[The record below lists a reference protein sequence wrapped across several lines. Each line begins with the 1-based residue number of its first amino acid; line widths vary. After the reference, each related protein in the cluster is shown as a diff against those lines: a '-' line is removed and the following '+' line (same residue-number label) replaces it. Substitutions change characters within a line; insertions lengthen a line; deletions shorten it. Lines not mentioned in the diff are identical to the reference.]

1 MKFTA
6 NVAHTGWQRSSC
18 GPQAVCTS
26 RLPLLGLLHKI
37 SWLALYLLF
46 IRICSA
52 VGFIIVLW
60 LCPVQIFAKLGIYLA
75 SINLASLAVFG
86 RYELLVV
93 AAHDERKCADAVHLC
108 TITGACAVV
117 AALLIS
123 IAVNQLFITHVTIF
137 FAAALFARAWLRLGL
152 TFATR
157 YGRYDRAVKALL
169 PHTIGQ
175 PLILVLLIYNGHSP
189 LLAFIVSDFMGH
201 LIAAICVCIS
211 EWRAF
216 CSCFF
221 YQQIR
226 YRRIREL
233 AMKNL
238 GLPTLNLTA
247 AASAFLFATAPLFFL
262 AGLPNVIMAGTLALL
277 FRVLDV
283 PTSLTS
289 ASVSPILM
297 KEVADRNRDGTQW
310 MSPSTF
316 LLPATIA
323 TIVFGLI
330 SLGGITLNSLELAPS
345 WHMALTIL
353 PVVALFQAGIAAT
366 TPLIDIATLAGRQQG
381 LLTLNVISVG
391 LAGSALLFWSNDPI
405 FAIVLA
411 GSIGF
416 ARVIAMSMWLVGSGE
431 HASSDGILRR
441 AY

>member
-1 MKFTA
+1 MESTA
-6 NVAHTGWQRSSC
+6 NIAHAGRQQSSC
-18 GPQAVCTS
+18 GPQVFTS

-46 IRICSA
+46 LRICSA
-52 VGFIIVLW
+52 AGFVVALW
-60 LCPVQIFAKLGIYLA
+60 LCPVQVFANLGIYLA
-75 SINLASLAVFG
+75 LINLASLTVFG
-86 RYELLVV
+86 RYELLIV
-93 AAHDERKCADAVHLC
+93 AARDDRKCADAVHLC

-123 IAVNQLFITHVTIF
+123 ITVNQLFITHVTIF
-137 FAAALFARAWLRLGL
+137 FAGALFARAWLRLGL

-175 PLILVLLIYNGHSP
+175 PLILVLLIYNGHDP
-189 LLAFIVSDFMGH
+189 LLAFIASDFMGH
-201 LIAAICVCIS
+201 LIAAVCVCIS

-216 CSCFF
+216 CSSFF
-221 YQQIR
+221 HQQIR

-233 AMKNL
+233 AVGNL

-262 AGLPNVIMAGTLALL
+262 PGLPNVIMAGTLALL

-289 ASVSPILM
+289 SSLSPILM
-297 KEVADRNRDGTQW
+297 KEVADRNRDGTLW

-316 LLPATIA
+316 LLPVTIA

-330 SLGGITLNSLELAPS
+330 SLGGLTLKSLDLAPS

-381 LLTLNVISVG
+381 LLALNIISVG
-391 LAGSALLFWSNDPI
+391 LAGLVLFFWNNDPI

-411 GSIGF
+411 GSIGL

-431 HASSDGILRR
+431 HASSAGILRR